1 MGEKVRTFIA
11 IALPEEVRRGLG
23 RVQGEL
29 KRSHPPVR
37 WVSPEKVHIT
47 LKFLGEIPAEE
58 VETVCQVAARVA
70 ASSAPFE
77 LEAARAGVFPNL
89 RRPRVVWVGVQ
100 GDLPTLHALQ
110 ARLERELAQVGFPEE
125 ARPFSPHLTL
135 GRVQD
140 RASPA
145 EARSLGH
152 AVAELEVPPLGRWW
166 VEEIVVM
173 RSDLR
178 PEGPLY
184 TPLRALR
191 LGGAAR

>member
-1 MGEKVRTFIA
+1 MGERIRTFIA
-11 IALPEEVRRGLG
+11 IELPEEVRRGLA

-37 WVSPEKVHIT
+37 WVAPEKIHVT
-47 LKFLGEIPAEE
+47 LKFLGEIPAEQ
-58 VETVCQVAARVA
+58 VEIVCQVTDRVA
-70 ASSAPFE
+70 ASAAPFE
-77 LEAARAGVFPNL
+77 LEAAGAGVFPNR

-100 GDLPTLHALQ
+100 GDLPALHALQ
-110 ARLERELAQVGFPEE
+110 TGLERELAQAGFPEE
-125 ARPFSPHLTL
+125 ERPFSPHLTL

-145 EARSLGH
+145 EARALGE
-152 AVAELEVPPLGRWW
+152 AVVGLEVPSLGRWR
-166 VEEIVVM
+166 VEQVVVM

-184 TPLRALR
+184 TPLRVLR
-191 LGGAAR
+191 LGVAAS

>member
-1 MGEKVRTFIA
+1 MGERIRTFIA
-11 IALPEEVRRGLG
+11 VELPGDVQRGLV
-23 RVQGEL
+23 RVQEDL

-37 WVSPEKVHIT
+37 WVSPERIHVT
-47 LKFLGEIPAEE
+47 LKFLGEIPAEQ
-58 VETVCQVAARVA
+58 VETVCQVVERVA
-70 ASSAPFE
+70 ASAVPFE
-77 LEAARAGVFPNL
+77 LEAVGAGVFPNL

-100 GDLPTLHALQ
+100 GDLPALQ
-110 ARLERELAQVGFPEE
+110 ALQERLERELAQAGFPREE
-125 ARPFSPHLTL
+125 RPFSPHLTL

-145 EARSLGH
+145 EARSLGQL
-152 AVAELEVPPLGRWW
+152 VGGLEVPSLGRWR

-184 TPLRALR
+184 TPLQVLR
-191 LGGAAR
+191 LGGTAR

>member
-1 MGEKVRTFIA
+1 MSERIRTFIA
-11 IALPEEVRRGLG
+11 IELPEEVQHGLA

-37 WVSPEKVHIT
+37 WVSPEKIHVT
-47 LKFLGEIPAEE
+47 LKFLGEIPAEQ
-58 VETVCQVAARVA
+58 VESVCQVAARVA
-70 ASSAPFE
+70 ASAVPFE
-77 LEAARAGVFPNL
+77 LEAAGAGVFPNL

-100 GDLPTLHALQ
+100 GDLPALHTLQ
-110 ARLERELAQVGFPEE
+110 ASLEQELARAGFPKEE
-125 ARPFSPHLTL
+125 RPFSPHLTL

-145 EARSLGH
+145 EARSLGQ
-152 AVAELEVPPLGRWW
+152 AVAGLEVPLLGRWR